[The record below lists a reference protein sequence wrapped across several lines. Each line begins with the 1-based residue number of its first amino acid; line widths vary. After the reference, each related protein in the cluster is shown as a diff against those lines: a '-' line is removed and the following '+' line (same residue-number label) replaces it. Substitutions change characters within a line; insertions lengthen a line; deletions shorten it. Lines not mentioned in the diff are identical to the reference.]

1 MAPHLRRLAHTS
13 KDEYLQKFTAIY
25 LAHKLLYVDMNFFT
39 RENNSSESL
48 TPKGSI
54 KQGIFGA
61 RRNYN
66 QWVAN
71 ETLEDYALRFTN
83 LSARKWS
90 AKKVAFTALGSI
102 TFLALEAIG
111 GSITLDYG
119 FQNALV
125 AILIVS
131 AIIFLLS
138 IPISFYSSRYG
149 LDIDLLTRGAGF
161 GYLGSTITSLIYAS
175 FTFIF
180 LALEA
185 TIMALALELCIGMPL
200 HWGYLVSTLLV
211 IPIVTYGIST
221 ISRFQL
227 WTQPVWLVLQLLP
240 IAIILLNDFS
250 AVENWVIYQGP
261 NIESDA
267 GINWLMVGAAST
279 LLFSLVA
286 QIGEQADYARFIP
299 AQKSTS
305 KFSWWLSTMSAGPGW
320 IVIGCLKLLLGSF
333 LFVLAVNFGIDQHQA
348 IEPTQMYLVA
358 FSYISQTPSTVLAL
372 TTLFVILSQLKINAT
387 NVYAGSIAWSNFFS
401 RLTHAHPGRV
411 VWVVFNVLV
420 AIVLMQIGI
429 YEALEKTLGL
439 FGIIAISWIGSMVA
453 DLVINKPLGLSPPYI
468 EFKRAHLFDINPV
481 GVGSMLLSMVIGCC
495 AYAGLMGEGLQAF
508 SSYLTLIMT
517 FIAVPAIAWI
527 TKGKYYIA
535 RPICIDPYKEKHV
548 CGVCENTL
556 DAEDMTFCPLYE
568 LPICSLCCSL
578 DTRCEDACRK
588 PGRFENQLVALLKNF
603 FKTIQLKHIQSR
615 GFKFSFL
622 FAVNIAIFS
631 TILFIAYSKTVSMYP
646 LQIQAI
652 NSFAFIISLV
662 TLLLLVV
669 GTWSFLLSLEGQRL
683 ARGESQRQTQLLM
696 NEITA
701 HEQTDLELQQA
712 REKADA
718 ANIAKSRYLERIS
731 HELRTPLNSVVGYAQ
746 LLEGAEDIPKARRDS
761 IKVMRSSSE
770 HLTDLI
776 EGLVDMSKIE
786 AGRLDLHRNEVDLIG
801 MLEQLVFMFQIQAKA
816 KNLDLKFTHQKRLP
830 EHVIA
835 DNKRLR
841 QVIINLISNAIK
853 FTQKGSV
860 TIDLKYRNQVAYI
873 SVKDTGVGI
882 KEEDIASVTEPF
894 VRIVNSNYQTSGSGL
909 GLAITQALVHCMGGD
924 LSIESEFG
932 SGSTFNLSLMLPSVR
947 EVIHQP
953 VITEKVIG
961 YHGDSMSLMVVDDD
975 MNQRRLLVD
984 TLTPLGFNVITAVDG
999 SSCLS
1004 LLEDCTPSLFI
1015 LDISMPGM
1023 TGWQLAEKLRSM
1035 GIKVPIVMISAEAA
1049 EGLNQDTD
1057 APLHNDYLIKPIN
1070 MPALLQTLSFHLDI
1084 ELQTADE
1091 VKAPTKTAQNQ
1102 AFVVSDPIVINE
1114 LLSHIEIG
1122 YLEGFKITLAQAKQQ
1137 GSINPTVCEDLSQS
1151 LKRLDMAQI
1160 RSQLMK
1166 LSDENKTQT

>member
-1 MAPHLRRLAHTS
+1 
-13 KDEYLQKFTAIY
+13 
-25 LAHKLLYVDMNFFT
+25 MNFFT
-39 RENNSSESL
+39 KENHSNPSFNADS
-48 TPKGSI
+48 SI

-61 RRNYN
+61 RRKYN
-66 QWVAN
+66 QWVAD

-119 FQNALV
+119 FHNALV

-131 AIIFLLS
+131 SIIFLLS
-138 IPISFYSSRYG
+138 IPISYYSSRYG

-185 TIMALALELCIGMPL
+185 TIMALALELCIGLPL

-221 ISRFQL
+221 ISSFQL
-227 WTQPVWLVLQLLP
+227 WTQPIWMLLQLLP
-240 IAIILLNDFS
+240 IALILLHDFS
-250 AVENWVIYQGP
+250 AVENWVLYQSP
-261 NIESDA
+261 NIEAND

-299 AQKSTS
+299 AQKNIS
-305 KFSWWLSTMSAGPGW
+305 KLSWWLSTMSAGPGW

-333 LFVLAVNFGIDQHQA
+333 LFVLAVNHGVDMHQA

-358 FSYISQTPSTVLAL
+358 FNYLTETPSTILAL
-372 TTLFVILSQLKINAT
+372 TALFVVLSQLKINAT

-429 YEALEKTLGL
+429 YEALERTLGL
-439 FGIIAISWIGSMVA
+439 FGIVAISWIGSMVA

-481 GVGSMLLSMVIGCC
+481 GVGSMVLSMIIGCI
-495 AYAGLMGEGLQAF
+495 AYAGILGEVLQAF
-508 SSYLTLIMT
+508 ASYLTLAIT
-517 FIAVPAIAWI
+517 FIAVPAIAWF

-535 RPICIDPYKEKHV
+535 RPICIDQDKQKHT
-548 CGVCENTL
+548 CGVCENTF
-556 DAEDMTFCPLYE
+556 DAEDMTFCPLYQ

-588 PGRFENQLVALLKNF
+588 PGRFENQLFATLKSL
-603 FKTIQLKHIQSR
+603 FKKIQLKHIQSR
-615 GFKFSFL
+615 GFKFTFL
-622 FAVNIAIFS
+622 FMVNIAIFS
-631 TILFIAYSKTVSMYP
+631 TILFIAYAKTVSMYP
-646 LQIQAI
+646 LQLAAI
-652 NSFAFIISLV
+652 NSFAFIVSLV
-662 TLLLLVV
+662 TVLLLVV

-696 NEITA
+696 KEIKA
-701 HEQTDLELQQA
+701 HELTDLELQQA

-731 HELRTPLNSVVGYAQ
+731 HELRTPLNSVMGYAQ
-746 LLEGAEDIPKARRDS
+746 LLEGAEDIPTARRES

-816 KNLDLKFTHQKRLP
+816 KNIELKFTHQQRLP

-853 FTQKGSV
+853 FTQQGSV

-882 KEEDIASVTEPF
+882 KQEDIASITEPF
-894 VRIVNSNYQTSGSGL
+894 VRIANSDYQTSGSGL
-909 GLAITQALVHCMGGD
+909 GLAITQALIHCMGGD

-932 SGSTFNLSLMLPSVR
+932 IGSTFNLTLMLPSVR
-947 EVIHQP
+947 EVVHQP
-953 VITEKVIG
+953 VITEKIIG

-984 TLTPLGFNVITAVDG
+984 TLTPLGFNVITAADG
-999 SSCLS
+999 AACLN
-1004 LLEDCTPSLFI
+1004 LLKDCSPSLFI

-1049 EGLNQDTD
+1049 EGLVQDTD
-1057 APLHNDYLIKPIN
+1057 APIHNDYLVKPIY
-1070 MPALLQTLSFHLDI
+1070 MPALLQSLSLHLNI

-1091 VKAPTKTAQNQ
+1091 VETPIKIATNKP
-1102 AFVVSDPIVINE
+1102 FRESDSVVINE
-1114 LLSHIEIG
+1114 LLSLIEIG
-1122 YLEGFKITLAQAKQQ
+1122 YLEGFKNTLADAKQQ
-1137 GSINPTVCEDLSQS
+1137 GSINPTVCDNLSRS
-1151 LKRLDMAQI
+1151 LERLDMAQI
-1160 RSQLMK
+1160 RSQLKK
-1166 LSDENKTQT
+1166 LIDENKSQK

>member
-1 MAPHLRRLAHTS
+1 
-13 KDEYLQKFTAIY
+13 
-25 LAHKLLYVDMNFFT
+25 MNFFT
-39 RENNSSESL
+39 KENHSSPSFNADS
-48 TPKGSI
+48 SI

-61 RRNYN
+61 RRKYN
-66 QWVAN
+66 QWVAD

-119 FQNALV
+119 FHNALV

-131 AIIFLLS
+131 SIIFLLS
-138 IPISFYSSRYG
+138 IPISYYSSRYG

-185 TIMALALELCIGMPL
+185 TIMALALELCIGLPL

-227 WTQPVWLVLQLLP
+227 WTQPIWMLLQLMP
-240 IAIILLNDFS
+240 IALILLHDFS
-250 AVENWVIYQGP
+250 AVENWVLYQSP
-261 NIESDA
+261 NIEAND

-299 AQKSTS
+299 AQENIS
-305 KFSWWLSTMSAGPGW
+305 KLSWWLSTLSAGPGW

-333 LFVLAVNFGIDQHQA
+333 LFVLAVNHGVDMHQA

-358 FSYISQTPSTVLAL
+358 FNYLTETPSTILAL
-372 TTLFVILSQLKINAT
+372 TALFVVLSQLKINAT

-429 YEALEKTLGL
+429 YEALERTLGL
-439 FGIIAISWIGSMVA
+439 FGIVAISWIGSMVA

-481 GVGSMLLSMVIGCC
+481 GVGSMVLSMIIGCI
-495 AYAGLMGEGLQAF
+495 AYAGVLGEVLQAF
-508 SSYLTLIMT
+508 ASYLTLAIT
-517 FIAVPAIAWI
+517 FIAVPAIAWF

-535 RPICIDPYKEKHV
+535 RPICIDQDKQKHT
-548 CGVCENTL
+548 CGVCENTF
-556 DAEDMTFCPLYE
+556 DAEDMTFCPLYQ

-588 PGRFENQLVALLKNF
+588 PGRFENQLFATLKSL
-603 FKTIQLKHIQSR
+603 FKKIQLKHIQSR
-615 GFKFSFL
+615 GFKFTFL
-622 FAVNIAIFS
+622 FMVNIAIFS
-631 TILFIAYSKTVSMYP
+631 TILFIAYAKTVSMYP
-646 LQIQAI
+646 LQLAAI
-652 NSFAFIISLV
+652 NSFAFIVSLV
-662 TLLLLVV
+662 TVLLLVV

-696 NEITA
+696 KEIKA
-701 HEQTDLELQQA
+701 HELTDLELQQA

-731 HELRTPLNSVVGYAQ
+731 HELRTPLNSVMGYAQ
-746 LLEGAEDIPKARRDS
+746 LLEGAEDIPTARRES

-816 KNLDLKFTHQKRLP
+816 KSIELKFTHQQRLP

-853 FTQKGSV
+853 FTQQGSV

-882 KEEDIASVTEPF
+882 KQEDIASITEPF
-894 VRIVNSNYQTSGSGL
+894 VRIANSHYQTSGSGL
-909 GLAITQALVHCMGGD
+909 GLAITQALIHCMGGD

-932 SGSTFNLSLMLPSVR
+932 IGSTFNLTLMLPSVR
-947 EVIHQP
+947 EVVHQP
-953 VITEKVIG
+953 VITEKIIG
-961 YHGDSMSLMVVDDD
+961 YHGGSMSLMVVDDD

-984 TLTPLGFNVITAVDG
+984 TLTPLGFNVITAADG
-999 SSCLS
+999 AACLN
-1004 LLEDCTPSLFI
+1004 LLKDCSPSLFI

-1049 EGLNQDTD
+1049 EGLVQDTD
-1057 APLHNDYLIKPIN
+1057 APIHNDYLVKPIY
-1070 MPALLQTLSFHLDI
+1070 MPALLQSLSLHLNI

-1091 VKAPTKTAQNQ
+1091 VETPIKIATNKP
-1102 AFVVSDPIVINE
+1102 FRESDSVVINE
-1114 LLSHIEIG
+1114 LLSLIEIG
-1122 YLEGFKITLAQAKQQ
+1122 YLEGFKNTLADAKQQ
-1137 GSINPTVCEDLSQS
+1137 GSINPTVCDNLSRS
-1151 LKRLDMAQI
+1151 LERLDMAQI
-1160 RSQLMK
+1160 RSQLKK
-1166 LSDENKTQT
+1166 LIDENKSQK

>member
-1 MAPHLRRLAHTS
+1 MAH
-13 KDEYLQKFTAIY
+13 I
-25 LAHKLLYVDMNFFT
+25 LLGWVMSFFT
-39 RENNSSESL
+39 TENNSSESI
-48 TPKGSI
+48 TPENTL
-54 KQGIFGA
+54 KQGIFGE

-66 QWVAN
+66 QWVAD

-119 FQNALV
+119 FQNALA

-138 IPISFYSSRYG
+138 IPISYYSSRYG

-221 ISRFQL
+221 ISRFQF
-227 WTQPVWLVLQLLP
+227 WTQPIWMLLQLLP
-240 IAIILLNDFS
+240 IAIILLNDYS
-250 AVENWVIYQGP
+250 AVDNWMLYQSP
-261 NIESDA
+261 MVEAND

-299 AQKSTS
+299 AQKNTS
-305 KFSWWLSTMSAGPGW
+305 KLSWWLSTMSAGPGW

-333 LFVLAVNFGIDQHQA
+333 LFVLAVNHGVDMHEA

-358 FSYISQTPSTVLAL
+358 FNYLSDTPSTILAL
-372 TTLFVILSQLKINAT
+372 TALFVILSQLKINAT

-481 GVGSMLLSMVIGCC
+481 GVGSMLLSMIIGCV
-495 AYAGLMGEGLQAF
+495 AYAGFLGEGLQAF
-508 SSYLTLIMT
+508 ASYLTLIIT
-517 FIAVPAIAWI
+517 FIAVPAIAWV
-527 TKGKYYIA
+527 TQGKYYIA
-535 RPICIDPYKEKHV
+535 RPICIDHNKEKHT
-548 CGVCENTL
+548 CGICENTF
-556 DAEDMTFCPLYE
+556 DAEDMTFCPLYQ

-588 PGRFENQLVALLKNF
+588 PGRFENQLFATLKNLF
-603 FKTIQLKHIQSR
+603 SKLELKHIQSR

-622 FAVNIAIFS
+622 LMVNIAIFA
-631 TILFIAYSKTVSMYP
+631 TILSIAYSKTVSMYP
-646 LQIQAI
+646 LQIEAI
-652 NSFAFIISLV
+652 NSFAFVISLV
-662 TLLLLVV
+662 TVLLLVV

-696 NEITA
+696 KEITA

-718 ANIAKSRYLERIS
+718 ANVAKSRYLERIS
-731 HELRTPLNSVVGYAQ
+731 HELRTPLNSVMGYAQ
-746 LLEGAEDIPKARRDS
+746 LLEGAEDIPAARRDS

-816 KNLDLKFTHQKRLP
+816 KNIDLKFTHQQRLP

-853 FTQKGSV
+853 FTQQGSV

-882 KEEDIASVTEPF
+882 KQQDIASVTEPF
-894 VRIVNSNYQTSGSGL
+894 VRIANSHYQTSGSGL
-909 GLAITQALVHCMGGD
+909 GLAITQALIHCMGGD
-924 LSIESEFG
+924 LNIESEFG
-932 SGSTFNLSLMLPSVR
+932 IGSTFNLSLMLPSVR
-947 EVIHQP
+947 EVVHQP
-953 VITEKVIG
+953 VITEKIIG

-984 TLTPLGFNVITAVDG
+984 TLTPLGFNVITAADG
-999 SSCLS
+999 ASCLN
-1004 LLEDCTPSLFI
+1004 LLEDCSPSLFI

-1049 EGLNQDTD
+1049 EGLVQDTD

-1070 MPALLQTLSFHLDI
+1070 MPALLQSLSFHLNI

-1091 VKAPTKTAQNQ
+1091 VEMPNKITTSKT
-1102 AFVVSDPIVINE
+1102 FISSVPVVIDE
-1114 LLSHIEIG
+1114 LLSLIEIG
-1122 YLEGFKITLAQAKQQ
+1122 YLEGFKNTLAEATKQ
-1137 GSINPTVCEDLSQS
+1137 GSINPTVCEYLSKC
-1151 LKRLDMAQI
+1151 LDRLDMAQI

-1166 LSDENKTQT
+1166 LSDENKAKT

>member
-1 MAPHLRRLAHTS
+1 
-13 KDEYLQKFTAIY
+13 
-25 LAHKLLYVDMNFFT
+25 MNFFT
-39 RENNSSESL
+39 KENHSNPSFNADS
-48 TPKGSI
+48 SI

-61 RRNYN
+61 RRKYN
-66 QWVAN
+66 QWVAD

-119 FQNALV
+119 FHNALV

-131 AIIFLLS
+131 SIIFLLS
-138 IPISFYSSRYG
+138 IPISYYSSRYG

-185 TIMALALELCIGMPL
+185 TIMALALELCIGLPL

-221 ISRFQL
+221 ISSFQL
-227 WTQPVWLVLQLLP
+227 WTQPIWMLLQLLP
-240 IAIILLNDFS
+240 IALILLHDFS
-250 AVENWVIYQGP
+250 AVENWVLYQSP
-261 NIESDA
+261 NIEAND

-299 AQKSTS
+299 AQKNIS
-305 KFSWWLSTMSAGPGW
+305 KLSWWLSTMSAGPGW

-333 LFVLAVNFGIDQHQA
+333 LFVLAVNHGVDMHQA

-358 FSYISQTPSTVLAL
+358 FNYLTETPSTILAL
-372 TTLFVILSQLKINAT
+372 TALFVVLSQLKINAT

-429 YEALEKTLGL
+429 YEALERTLGL
-439 FGIIAISWIGSMVA
+439 FGIVAISWIGSMVA
-453 DLVINKPLGLSPPYI
+453 DLVINKPIGLSPPYI

-481 GVGSMLLSMVIGCC
+481 GVGSMVLSMIIGCI
-495 AYAGLMGEGLQAF
+495 AYAGILGEVLQAF
-508 SSYLTLIMT
+508 ASYLTLAIT
-517 FIAVPAIAWI
+517 FIAVPAIAWF

-535 RPICIDPYKEKHV
+535 RPICIDQDKQKHT
-548 CGVCENTL
+548 CGVCENTF
-556 DAEDMTFCPLYE
+556 DAEDMTFCPLYQ

-588 PGRFENQLVALLKNF
+588 PGRFENQLFATLKSL
-603 FKTIQLKHIQSR
+603 FKKIQLKHIQSR
-615 GFKFSFL
+615 GFKFTFL
-622 FAVNIAIFS
+622 FMVNIAIFS
-631 TILFIAYSKTVSMYP
+631 TILFIAYAKTVSMYP
-646 LQIQAI
+646 LQLAAI
-652 NSFAFIISLV
+652 NSFAFIVSLV
-662 TLLLLVV
+662 TVLLLVV

-696 NEITA
+696 NEIKA
-701 HEQTDLELQQA
+701 HELTDLELQQA

-731 HELRTPLNSVVGYAQ
+731 HELRTPLNSVMGYAQ
-746 LLEGAEDIPKARRDS
+746 LLEGAEDIPSARRES

-816 KNLDLKFTHQKRLP
+816 KNIELKFTHQQRLP

-853 FTQKGSV
+853 FTQQGSV

-882 KEEDIASVTEPF
+882 KQEDIASITEPF
-894 VRIVNSNYQTSGSGL
+894 VRITNSDYQTSGSGL
-909 GLAITQALVHCMGGD
+909 GLAITQALIHCMGGD

-932 SGSTFNLSLMLPSVR
+932 IGSTFNLTLMLPSVR
-947 EVIHQP
+947 EVVHQP
-953 VITEKVIG
+953 VITEKIIG

-984 TLTPLGFNVITAVDG
+984 TLTPLGFNVITAADG
-999 SSCLS
+999 AACLN
-1004 LLEDCTPSLFI
+1004 LLKDCSPSLFI

-1049 EGLNQDTD
+1049 EGLVQDTD
-1057 APLHNDYLIKPIN
+1057 APIHNDYLVKPIY
-1070 MPALLQTLSFHLDI
+1070 MPALLQSLSLHLNI

-1091 VKAPTKTAQNQ
+1091 VETPIKIATNKP
-1102 AFVVSDPIVINE
+1102 FRESDSVVINE
-1114 LLSHIEIG
+1114 LLSLIEIG
-1122 YLEGFKITLAQAKQQ
+1122 YLEGFKNTLADAKQQ
-1137 GSINPTVCEDLSQS
+1137 GSINPTVCDNLSRS
-1151 LKRLDMAQI
+1151 LERLDMAQI
-1160 RSQLMK
+1160 RSQLKK
-1166 LSDENKTQT
+1166 LIDENKSQK

>member
-1 MAPHLRRLAHTS
+1 
-13 KDEYLQKFTAIY
+13 
-25 LAHKLLYVDMNFFT
+25 MNFFT
-39 RENNSSESL
+39 KENHSNPSFNADS
-48 TPKGSI
+48 SI

-61 RRNYN
+61 RRKYN
-66 QWVAN
+66 QWVAD

-119 FQNALV
+119 FHNALV

-131 AIIFLLS
+131 SIIFLLS
-138 IPISFYSSRYG
+138 IPISYYSSRYG

-185 TIMALALELCIGMPL
+185 TIMALALELCIGLPL

-227 WTQPVWLVLQLLP
+227 WTQPVWMLLQLLP
-240 IAIILLNDFS
+240 IALILLHDFS
-250 AVENWVIYQGP
+250 AVENWVLYQSP
-261 NIESDA
+261 NIEAND

-299 AQKSTS
+299 AQKNIS
-305 KFSWWLSTMSAGPGW
+305 KLSWWLSTMSAGPGW

-333 LFVLAVNFGIDQHQA
+333 LFVLAVNHGVDMHQA

-358 FSYISQTPSTVLAL
+358 FNYLTETPSTILAL
-372 TTLFVILSQLKINAT
+372 TALFVVLSQLKINAT

-429 YEALEKTLGL
+429 YEALERTLGL
-439 FGIIAISWIGSMVA
+439 FGIVAISWIGSMVA

-481 GVGSMLLSMVIGCC
+481 GVGSMVLSMIIGCI
-495 AYAGLMGEGLQAF
+495 AYAGILGEVLQAF
-508 SSYLTLIMT
+508 ASYLTLAIT
-517 FIAVPAIAWI
+517 FIAVPAIAWF

-535 RPICIDPYKEKHV
+535 RPICIDQDKQKHT
-548 CGVCENTL
+548 CGVCENTF
-556 DAEDMTFCPLYE
+556 DAEDMTFCPLYQ

-588 PGRFENQLVALLKNF
+588 PGRFENQLFATLKSL
-603 FKTIQLKHIQSR
+603 FKKIQLKHIQSR
-615 GFKFSFL
+615 GFKFTFL
-622 FAVNIAIFS
+622 FMVNIAIFS
-631 TILFIAYSKTVSMYP
+631 TILFIAYAKTVSMYP
-646 LQIQAI
+646 LQLAAI
-652 NSFAFIISLV
+652 NSFAFIVSLV
-662 TLLLLVV
+662 TVLLLVV

-696 NEITA
+696 KEIKA
-701 HEQTDLELQQA
+701 HELTDLELQQA

-731 HELRTPLNSVVGYAQ
+731 HELRTPLNSVMGYAQ
-746 LLEGAEDIPKARRDS
+746 LLEGAEDIPSARRES

-816 KNLDLKFTHQKRLP
+816 KNIELKFTHQQRLP

-853 FTQKGSV
+853 FTQQGSV

-882 KEEDIASVTEPF
+882 KQEDIASITEPF
-894 VRIVNSNYQTSGSGL
+894 VRIANSHYQTSGSGL
-909 GLAITQALVHCMGGD
+909 GLAITQALIHCMGGD

-932 SGSTFNLSLMLPSVR
+932 IGSTFNLSLMLPSVR
-947 EVIHQP
+947 EVVHQP
-953 VITEKVIG
+953 VITEKIIG

-984 TLTPLGFNVITAVDG
+984 TLTPLGFNVITAADG
-999 SSCLS
+999 AACLN
-1004 LLEDCTPSLFI
+1004 LLEDCSPSLFI

-1049 EGLNQDTD
+1049 EGLVQDTD
-1057 APLHNDYLIKPIN
+1057 APIHNDYLVKPIY
-1070 MPALLQTLSFHLDI
+1070 MPALLQSLSLHLNI

-1091 VKAPTKTAQNQ
+1091 VETPIKIATNKP
-1102 AFVVSDPIVINE
+1102 FRESDSVVINE
-1114 LLSHIEIG
+1114 LLSLIEIG
-1122 YLEGFKITLAQAKQQ
+1122 YLEGFKNTLADAKQQ
-1137 GSINPTVCEDLSQS
+1137 GSINPTVCDNLSRS
-1151 LKRLDMAQI
+1151 LERLDMAQI
-1160 RSQLMK
+1160 RSQLKK
-1166 LSDENKTQT
+1166 LIDENKS

>member
-1 MAPHLRRLAHTS
+1 MS
-13 KDEYLQKFTAIY
+13 
-25 LAHKLLYVDMNFFT
+25 FFT
-39 RENNSSESL
+39 KENNSSESYA
-48 TPKGSI
+48 PESGI

-83 LSARKWS
+83 STARKWS
-90 AKKVAFTALGSI
+90 ARKVAFTALGSI

-138 IPISFYSSRYG
+138 IPISYYSSRYG

-185 TIMALALELCIGMPL
+185 TIMALALELCLGLPL

-227 WTQPVWLVLQLLP
+227 WTQPIWMLLQLLP
-240 IAIILLNDFS
+240 IALILLHDFS
-250 AVENWVIYQGP
+250 AVENWVLYQSP
-261 NIESDA
+261 NIEASD

-299 AQKSTS
+299 AQKNTS
-305 KFSWWLSTMSAGPGW
+305 KLSWWLSTMSAGPGW
-320 IVIGCLKLLLGSF
+320 IVIGCFKLLLGSF
-333 LFVLAVNFGIDQHQA
+333 LFVLAVNHGIDMHEA

-358 FSYISQTPSTVLAL
+358 FNYLSDTPSTILAL
-372 TTLFVILSQLKINAT
+372 TALFVILSQLKINAT

-420 AIVLMQIGI
+420 AVVLMQIGI

-453 DLVINKPLGLSPPYI
+453 DLVINKPLGLSPPYV

-481 GVGSMLLSMVIGCC
+481 GVGSMVLSMIIGCI
-495 AYAGLMGEGLQAF
+495 AYAGGLGVVLQAF
-508 SSYLTLIMT
+508 ASYLTLAIT
-517 FIAVPAIAWI
+517 FIAVPTIAWF

-535 RPICIDPYKEKHV
+535 RPICIDQNQKKHT
-548 CGVCENTL
+548 CGVCENTF

-588 PGRFENQLVALLKNF
+588 PGRFENQLFSMLKQF
-603 FKTIQLKHIQSR
+603 SKKIQLKHIQSR
-615 GFKFSFL
+615 GFKFTFL
-622 FAVNIAIFS
+622 FMVNIAIFS
-631 TILFIAYSKTVSMYP
+631 TILFIAYAKTVSMYP
-646 LQIQAI
+646 LQLAAI
-652 NSFAFIISLV
+652 NSFAFIVSLV
-662 TLLLLVV
+662 TVLLLVV

-696 NEITA
+696 KEIKA
-701 HEQTDLELQQA
+701 HELTDLELQQA

-731 HELRTPLNSVVGYAQ
+731 HELRTPLNSVMGYAQ
-746 LLEGAEDIPKARRDS
+746 LLEGAEDIPLARRDS

-801 MLEQLVFMFQIQAKA
+801 MMEQLVFMFQIQAKA
-816 KNLDLKFTHQKRLP
+816 KNLELKFTHQKRLP
-830 EHVIA
+830 EHVVA

-853 FTQKGSV
+853 FTQQGSV
-860 TIDLKYRNQVAYI
+860 TVDLKYRNQVAYI
-873 SVKDTGVGI
+873 SIKDTGVGI
-882 KEEDIASVTEPF
+882 KQEDIASITEPF
-894 VRIVNSNYQTSGSGL
+894 VRIANSNYQTSGSGL
-909 GLAITQALVHCMGGD
+909 GLAITQALIHCMGGD

-932 SGSTFNLSLMLPSVR
+932 VGSSFSLSLMLPSAR
-947 EVIHQP
+947 EVVHQP

-975 MNQRRLLVD
+975 INQRRLLVD
-984 TLTPLGFNVITAVDG
+984 TLTPLGFNVITAADG
-999 SSCLS
+999 ASCLN
-1004 LLEDCTPSLFI
+1004 LLEDCSPSLFI

-1023 TGWQLAEKLRSM
+1023 TGWQLAEKLRAM

-1049 EGLNQDTD
+1049 EGLVQDTD
-1057 APLHNDYLIKPIN
+1057 APLHNDYLVKPIN
-1070 MPALLQTLSFHLDI
+1070 MPALLQSLSFHLNI
-1084 ELQTADE
+1084 ELQTAENGE
-1091 VKAPTKTAQNQ
+1091 VPNINNTKKP
-1102 AFVVSDPIVINE
+1102 FFESDPVVISE

-1122 YLEGFKITLAQAKQQ
+1122 YLEGFKSTLAEAKQQ
-1137 GSINPTVCEDLSQS
+1137 GSINPTVCDSLSQC
-1151 LKRLDMAQI
+1151 LERLDMAQI
-1160 RSQLMK
+1160 RSQLMNLNNESK
-1166 LSDENKTQT
+1166 SQK

>member
-1 MAPHLRRLAHTS
+1 MS
-13 KDEYLQKFTAIY
+13 
-25 LAHKLLYVDMNFFT
+25 FFT
-39 RENNSSESL
+39 TENNSSESI
-48 TPKGSI
+48 TPENTL
-54 KQGIFGA
+54 KQGIFGE

-66 QWVAN
+66 QWVAD

-119 FQNALV
+119 FQNAIV

-138 IPISFYSSRYG
+138 IPISYYSSRYG

-227 WTQPVWLVLQLLP
+227 WTQPIWMLLQFLP
-240 IAIILLNDFS
+240 IVIILLNDYS
-250 AVENWVIYQGP
+250 AVDNWILYQSP
-261 NIESDA
+261 LVEAND

-299 AQKSTS
+299 ARKNTS
-305 KFSWWLSTMSAGPGW
+305 KLSWWLSTMSAGPGW

-333 LFVLAVNFGIDQHQA
+333 LFVLAVNHGVDMHEA

-358 FSYISQTPSTVLAL
+358 FNYLSDTPSTILAL
-372 TTLFVILSQLKINAT
+372 TALFVILSQLKINAT

-481 GVGSMLLSMVIGCC
+481 GVGSMMLSMIIGCV
-495 AYAGLMGEGLQAF
+495 AYAGFLGEELQAF
-508 SSYLTLIMT
+508 ASYLTLIIT
-517 FIAVPAIAWI
+517 FIAVPAIAWV

-535 RPICIDPYKEKHV
+535 RPVCIDQNKEKHT
-548 CGVCENTL
+548 CGICENTF
-556 DAEDMTFCPLYE
+556 DAEDMTFCPLYQ

-588 PGRFENQLVALLKNF
+588 PGRFENQLFTTLKNLF
-603 FKTIQLKHIQSR
+603 SKLELKHIQSR

-622 FAVNIAIFS
+622 FMVNIAIFA
-631 TILFIAYSKTVSMYP
+631 TILSIAYSKTVSMYP
-646 LQIQAI
+646 LQIEAI
-652 NSFAFIISLV
+652 NSFAFVISLV
-662 TLLLLVV
+662 TILLLVV

-696 NEITA
+696 KEITA
-701 HEQTDLELQQA
+701 HELTDLELQQA

-718 ANIAKSRYLERIS
+718 ANVAKSRYLERIS
-731 HELRTPLNSVVGYAQ
+731 HELRTPLNSVMGYAQ
-746 LLEGAEDIPKARRDS
+746 LLEGAEDIPAARRDS

-816 KNLDLKFTHQKRLP
+816 KNIDLKFTHQQRLP

-853 FTQKGSV
+853 FTQQGSV

-882 KEEDIASVTEPF
+882 KQEDIASITEPF
-894 VRIVNSNYQTSGSGL
+894 VRIANSHYQTSGSGL
-909 GLAITQALVHCMGGD
+909 GLAITQALIHCMGGD

-932 SGSTFNLSLMLPSVR
+932 TGSAFNLSLMLPSVR
-947 EVIHQP
+947 EVVHQP
-953 VITEKVIG
+953 VITEKIIG
-961 YHGDSMSLMVVDDD
+961 YHGESMSLMVVDDD

-984 TLTPLGFNVITAVDG
+984 TLTPLGFNVITAADG
-999 SSCLS
+999 ASCLN
-1004 LLEDCTPSLFI
+1004 LLEDCSPSLFI

-1035 GIKVPIVMISAEAA
+1035 DIKVPIVMISAEAA
-1049 EGLNQDTD
+1049 EGLVQDTD

-1070 MPALLQTLSFHLDI
+1070 MPALLQSLSFHLNI

-1091 VKAPTKTAQNQ
+1091 VETPNKIATSKT
-1102 AFVVSDPIVINE
+1102 FISSDPVVINE
-1114 LLSHIEIG
+1114 LLSLIEIG
-1122 YLEGFKITLAQAKQQ
+1122 YLEGFKNTLAQATKQ
-1137 GSINPTVCEDLSQS
+1137 GSINPTVCEHLSQC
-1151 LKRLDMAQI
+1151 LDRLDMAQI
-1160 RSQLMK
+1160 RLQLMK
-1166 LSDENKTQT
+1166 LSDEIKIKT

>member
-1 MAPHLRRLAHTS
+1 MAH
-13 KDEYLQKFTAIY
+13 I
-25 LAHKLLYVDMNFFT
+25 LLCWVMSFFT
-39 RENNSSESL
+39 TENNSSESI
-48 TPKGSI
+48 TPENTL
-54 KQGIFGA
+54 KQGIFGE

-66 QWVAN
+66 QWVAD

-119 FQNALV
+119 FQNAIV

-138 IPISFYSSRYG
+138 IPISYYSSRYG

-227 WTQPVWLVLQLLP
+227 WTQPIWMLLQLLP
-240 IAIILLNDFS
+240 IVIILLNDYS
-250 AVENWVIYQGP
+250 AVDNWMLYQSP
-261 NIESDA
+261 LVEAND

-299 AQKSTS
+299 ARKNTS
-305 KFSWWLSTMSAGPGW
+305 KLSWWLSTMSAGPGW

-333 LFVLAVNFGIDQHQA
+333 LFVLAVNHGVDMHEA

-358 FSYISQTPSTVLAL
+358 FNYLSDTPSTILAL
-372 TTLFVILSQLKINAT
+372 TALFVILSQLKINAT

-481 GVGSMLLSMVIGCC
+481 GVGSMLLSMIIGCV
-495 AYAGLMGEGLQAF
+495 AYAGFLGEGLQAF
-508 SSYLTLIMT
+508 ASYLTLIIT
-517 FIAVPAIAWI
+517 FIAVPAIAWV

-535 RPICIDPYKEKHV
+535 RPICIDQNKEKHT
-548 CGVCENTL
+548 CGICENTF
-556 DAEDMTFCPLYE
+556 DAEDMTFCPLYQ

-588 PGRFENQLVALLKNF
+588 PGRFENQLFATLKNLF
-603 FKTIQLKHIQSR
+603 SKLELKHIQSR

-622 FAVNIAIFS
+622 FMVNIAIFA
-631 TILFIAYSKTVSMYP
+631 TILSIAYSKTASMYP
-646 LQIQAI
+646 LQIEAI
-652 NSFAFIISLV
+652 NSFAFVISLV
-662 TLLLLVV
+662 TILLLVV

-696 NEITA
+696 KEITA

-718 ANIAKSRYLERIS
+718 ANTAKSRYLERIS
-731 HELRTPLNSVVGYAQ
+731 HELRTPLNSVMGYAQ
-746 LLEGAEDIPKARRDS
+746 LLEGAEDIPAARRDS

-816 KNLDLKFTHQKRLP
+816 KNIDLKFTHQQRLP

-853 FTQKGSV
+853 FTQQGSV

-882 KEEDIASVTEPF
+882 KQDDIASITEPF
-894 VRIVNSNYQTSGSGL
+894 VRIANSHYQTSGSGL
-909 GLAITQALVHCMGGD
+909 GLAITQALIHCMGGD

-932 SGSTFNLSLMLPSVR
+932 IGSTFNLSLMLPSVR
-947 EVIHQP
+947 EVVHQP
-953 VITEKVIG
+953 VITEKIIG
-961 YHGDSMSLMVVDDD
+961 YHGESMSLMVVDDD

-984 TLTPLGFNVITAVDG
+984 TLTPLGFNVITAADG
-999 SSCLS
+999 ASCLN
-1004 LLEDCTPSLFI
+1004 LLEDCSPSLFI

-1035 GIKVPIVMISAEAA
+1035 DIKVPIVMISAEAA
-1049 EGLNQDTD
+1049 EGLVQDTD

-1070 MPALLQTLSFHLDI
+1070 MPALLQSLSFHLNI

-1091 VKAPTKTAQNQ
+1091 VETPIKIATSKPFCK
-1102 AFVVSDPIVINE
+1102 SDPVVINE
-1114 LLSHIEIG
+1114 LLSLIEIG
-1122 YLEGFKITLAQAKQQ
+1122 YLEGFKNTLAEATKQ
-1137 GSINPTVCEDLSQS
+1137 GSINPTVCEHLSQC
-1151 LKRLDMAQI
+1151 LDRLDMAQI

-1166 LSDENKTQT
+1166 LSDENKAKT

>member
-1 MAPHLRRLAHTS
+1 
-13 KDEYLQKFTAIY
+13 
-25 LAHKLLYVDMNFFT
+25 
-39 RENNSSESL
+39 
-48 TPKGSI
+48 
-54 KQGIFGA
+54 
-61 RRNYN
+61 
-66 QWVAN
+66 
-71 ETLEDYALRFTN
+71 
-83 LSARKWS
+83 
-90 AKKVAFTALGSI
+90 
-102 TFLALEAIG
+102 
-111 GSITLDYG
+111 
-119 FQNALV
+119 
-125 AILIVS
+125 
-131 AIIFLLS
+131 
-138 IPISFYSSRYG
+138 
-149 LDIDLLTRGAGF
+149 
-161 GYLGSTITSLIYAS
+161 
-175 FTFIF
+175 
-180 LALEA
+180 
-185 TIMALALELCIGMPL
+185 
-200 HWGYLVSTLLV
+200 
-211 IPIVTYGIST
+211 
-221 ISRFQL
+221 
-227 WTQPVWLVLQLLP
+227 
-240 IAIILLNDFS
+240 
-250 AVENWVIYQGP
+250 
-261 NIESDA
+261 
-267 GINWLMVGAAST
+267 
-279 LLFSLVA
+279 
-286 QIGEQADYARFIP
+286 
-299 AQKSTS
+299 
-305 KFSWWLSTMSAGPGW
+305 MSAGPGW

-333 LFVLAVNFGIDQHQA
+333 LFVLAVNHGVDMHEA

-358 FSYISQTPSTVLAL
+358 FNYLSDTPSTILAL
-372 TTLFVILSQLKINAT
+372 TALFVILSQLKINAT

-481 GVGSMLLSMVIGCC
+481 GVGSMLLSMIIGCI
-495 AYAGLMGEGLQAF
+495 AYAGFLGEGLQAF
-508 SSYLTLIMT
+508 ASYLTLIIT
-517 FIAVPAIAWI
+517 FIAVPAIARI

-535 RPICIDPYKEKHV
+535 RPICIDQNKEKHN
-548 CGVCENTL
+548 CGICENTF
-556 DAEDMTFCPLYE
+556 DAEDMTFCPLYQ

-588 PGRFENQLVALLKNF
+588 PGRFENQLFATLKNLF
-603 FKTIQLKHIQSR
+603 SKLELKHIQSR

-622 FAVNIAIFS
+622 FMVNIAIFA
-631 TILFIAYSKTVSMYP
+631 TILSIAYSKTVSMYP
-646 LQIQAI
+646 LQIEAI
-652 NSFAFIISLV
+652 NSFAFVISLV
-662 TLLLLVV
+662 TILLLVV

-696 NEITA
+696 KEITA

-718 ANIAKSRYLERIS
+718 ANVAKSRYLERIS
-731 HELRTPLNSVVGYAQ
+731 HELRTPLNSVMGYAQ
-746 LLEGAEDIPKARRDS
+746 LLEGAEDIPAARRDS

-816 KNLDLKFTHQKRLP
+816 KNIDLKFTHQQRLP

-853 FTQKGSV
+853 FTQQGSV

-882 KEEDIASVTEPF
+882 KQEDIASITEPF
-894 VRIVNSNYQTSGSGL
+894 VRIANSHYQTSGSGL
-909 GLAITQALVHCMGGD
+909 GLAITQALIHCMGGD

-932 SGSTFNLSLMLPSVR
+932 IGSTFNLSLMLPSVR
-947 EVIHQP
+947 EVVHQP
-953 VITEKVIG
+953 VITEKIIG
-961 YHGDSMSLMVVDDD
+961 YHGESMSLMVVDDD

-984 TLTPLGFNVITAVDG
+984 TLTPLGFNVITAADG
-999 SSCLS
+999 ASCLN
-1004 LLEDCTPSLFI
+1004 LLEDCSPSLFI

-1035 GIKVPIVMISAEAA
+1035 DIKVPIVMISAEAA
-1049 EGLNQDTD
+1049 EGLVQDTD

-1070 MPALLQTLSFHLDI
+1070 MPALLQSLSFHLNI

-1091 VKAPTKTAQNQ
+1091 VETPNKIATSKPFCK
-1102 AFVVSDPIVINE
+1102 SDPVVINE
-1114 LLSHIEIG
+1114 LLSLIEIG
-1122 YLEGFKITLAQAKQQ
+1122 YLEGFKNTLAEATKQ
-1137 GSINPTVCEDLSQS
+1137 GSINPTVCEHLSQC
-1151 LKRLDMAQI
+1151 LDRLDMAQI

-1166 LSDENKTQT
+1166 LSDENKAKT